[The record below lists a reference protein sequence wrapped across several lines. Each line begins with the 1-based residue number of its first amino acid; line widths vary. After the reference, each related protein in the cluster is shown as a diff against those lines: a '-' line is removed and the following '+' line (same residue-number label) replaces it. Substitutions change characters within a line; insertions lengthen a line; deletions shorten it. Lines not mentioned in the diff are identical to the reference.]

1 MLDPEVIIAPSLEL
15 GIVFRVVLIAGLF
28 ERAVK
33 VDRILFIQVVGSE
46 VTAAAKPPPRFASL
60 PCFEHLEI
68 SVVEVQGWHMRIPRV
83 DDGADATGEE
93 GHLLAL
99 WQFLAS
105 CVHLSHSRGRDHPMD
120 HGHSDSRLLKDVS
133 ILNDTSY
140 PTASLLPL
148 PPVHSELVTL
158 VLLSLKSPAELALVK
173 RWGTEFAL

>member
-1 MLDPEVIIAPSLEL
+1 
-15 GIVFRVVLIAGLF
+15 
-28 ERAVK
+28 
-33 VDRILFIQVVGSE
+33 
-46 VTAAAKPPPRFASL
+46 
-60 PCFEHLEI
+60 
-68 SVVEVQGWHMRIPRV
+68 MRIPRV

-105 CVHLSHSRGRDHPMD
+105 SIHLSHSRGRDHPMD

-158 VLLSLKSPAELALVK
+158 VLLGLKSPAELALVK
-173 RWGTEFAL
+173 RWGTEFTLI